1 MRSQSEF
8 HGSVLSPILTAIVAA
23 LFVLLA
29 VISARPQN
37 PVPPTAREA
46 AALPEFAAKL
56 HPATRPAMNK
66 PRAAARQPNRPAFA
80 AGRG

>member
-8 HGSVLSPILTAIVAA
+8 HSSVLSPLVTAIVVA

-46 AALPEFAAKL
+46 AALRFW
-56 HPATRPAMNK
+56 
-66 PRAAARQPNRPAFA
+66 A
-80 AGRG
+80 AG